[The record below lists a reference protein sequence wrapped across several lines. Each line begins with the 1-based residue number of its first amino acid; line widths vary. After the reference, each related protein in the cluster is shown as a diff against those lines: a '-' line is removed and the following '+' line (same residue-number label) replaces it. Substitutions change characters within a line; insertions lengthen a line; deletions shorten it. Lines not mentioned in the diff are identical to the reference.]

1 MDKQEIINKLKDFPY
16 SRDEYWVITGSAMVL
31 YGIREQYS
39 WVFLAYTDEAK
50 GHYELIY
57 IQFIESKITWPH
69 QTKMFDEVFFW
80 RMSDED

>member
-1 MDKQEIINKLKDFPY
+1 MQERLEALYDRKY
-16 SRDEYWVITGSAMVL
+16 SVETH
-31 YGIREQYS
+31 
-39 WVFLAYTDEAK
+39 TDEAK